1 VDILLRRS
9 DLPAARHALEAAG
22 FVYRHSSGIDMFLDG
37 P

>member
-1 VDILLRRS
+1 LLRRS